1 MDREVEAI
9 KQEIYRC
16 SWFMRGGVSAEN
28 LFSVDVKD
36 IDIIQKIISQNL
48 ETTKDSGLPFF

>member
-9 KQEIYRC
+9 KEEIYRC

-36 IDIIQKIISQNL
+36 IDIIQKLIRQNL